1 MKEVTLASPDFRQ
14 MDPKGGRLL
23 ILSGVAAMDKEEFEE
38 TKSPIGEEGLG
49 NETPW
54 QRRMREAK
62 QRDYKIT
69 RVLSSVVL
77 LGKPILLIAFVV
89 GGIIMYSAF
98 GWFATILWVAIIIA
112 LIVLC

>member
-1 MKEVTLASPDFRQ
+1 MEEEELQEEMKS
-14 MDPKGGRLL
+14 L
-23 ILSGVAAMDKEEFEE
+23 IEQ
-38 TKSPIGEEGLG
+38 GLR

-98 GWFATILWVAIIIA
+98 GWFAAIPAWAA
-112 LIVLC
+112 LIIFLFVLILLK

>member
-23 ILSGVAAMDKEEFEE
+23 ILSGVAAMMDEKELREE
-38 TKSPIGEEGLG
+38 MKSLIDEARVR

-54 QRRMREAK
+54 QRRIREAK

-69 RVLSSVVL
+69 RVFSSLVL
-77 LGKPILLIAFVV
+77 LGRPILLIVIV
-89 GGIIMYSAF
+89 LGGILMYSTF
-98 GWFATILWVAIIIA
+98 GWFAT
-112 LIVLC
+112 